1 MSGRP
6 KEYEDLRN
14 TTLSLE
20 REIVDRCK
28 ETNINISSVC
38 RDALIKVIDD
48 PILRKKYDKFSKID
62 KETLVMVHKVY
73 KDTKNLSG
81 CLRIIRRNCGIS
93 VGQMEFLNWFE
104 RYDKKVGD

>member
-28 ETNINISSVC
+28 ETGINISDVC
-38 RDALIKVIDD
+38 RTALMNVIDD
-48 PILRKKYDKFSKID
+48 PVLRKKYDKFEKID
-62 KETLVMVHKVY
+62 KETITLVHKIY
-73 KDTKNLSG
+73 KDTKNLQG
-81 CLRIIRRNCGIS
+81 CVRIIRRQCGLS